1 MRRFHLYILPV
12 SGLISSKILTIPW
25 PCREVQCLMGEP
37 PPISRYCS
45 TIRGV
50 LRLAIHFESEL
61 HEKDIFIY
69 FIYAYSY
76 SLREELER
84 IQTFALAFA

>member
-1 MRRFHLYILPV
+1 MRRFHFDILPV

-61 HEKDIFIY
+61 HENTY
-69 FIYAYSY
+69 FTFLTRLLFKGIK
-76 SLREELER
+76 R

>member
-1 MRRFHLYILPV
+1 MRRFHFDILPV

-25 PCREVQCLMGEP
+25 PCREVQCLIGEP

-50 LRLAIHFESEL
+50 LRLAIHFDSEL
-61 HEKDIFIY
+61 HEKHVLKFFY
-69 FIYAYSY
+69 
-76 SLREELER
+76 
-84 IQTFALAFA
+84 TLAV